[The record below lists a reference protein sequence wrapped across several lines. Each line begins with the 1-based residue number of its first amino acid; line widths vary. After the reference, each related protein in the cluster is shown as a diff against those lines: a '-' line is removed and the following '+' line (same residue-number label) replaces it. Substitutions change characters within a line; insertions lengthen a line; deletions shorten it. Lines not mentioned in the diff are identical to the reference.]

1 MGFKERKISD
11 YIDKLNAEQKPEE
24 HERPTHSPE
33 LDKLMDTIKLVRTL
47 KEPALPEAGYPKRLA
62 QAIGEQLSSRR
73 AGKNKAR
80 LWLTSIAGI
89 AAILVLAIVVNLIPS
104 LGTTGIIHAMEE
116 AYQQVKAYHGY
127 IEIIQTN
134 EEGESTIQ
142 GKLEVWANKEGHYY
156 TKVLEGLQNGLVTVN
171 NGQKKW
177 QVRPNQN
184 EIHVFPA
191 FPDAYRFTFEL
202 GKEIDQIVNALSTKV
217 VGQETVAGRET
228 SILEVSPDGGM
239 PYRIWIDKET
249 KLPLKKQSTMHN
261 ALQYTVTYTEVDFA
275 DNLPNELVT
284 YNVPNGF
291 KEIDTNPEQL
301 VDTMDQVENILGFVP
316 QLSHD
321 MPNGYT
327 QHGIAVLPNMELVKI
342 YYTANENEKMA
353 VFMQGSAKA
362 ELEPANTAILGKV
375 GNNIAEIQSPIYE
388 GSGILG
394 GGVPYAGTTDMAS
407 IRWQLEGFEYAVVG
421 NIGLEELI
429 SFTQDLTN
437 KSIDIPSTDE
447 QSSANPQREVEID
460 FEVEKNQQK
469 SVDAGQSPWKLDPVY
484 VAQVYV
490 SLQISPEG
498 ITGEYPISTEDLS
511 IVINDGKNAIVE
523 ISGQET
529 PIKRVYLKRLIRQD
543 STGIWTVVGYDP
555 VVDE

>member
-275 DNLPNELVT
+275 DNLPNELVA

-301 VDTMDQVENILGFVP
+301 VDTMDQVENTLGICSTTVP
-316 QLSHD
+316 
-321 MPNGYT
+321 
-327 QHGIAVLPNMELVKI
+327 
-342 YYTANENEKMA
+342 
-353 VFMQGSAKA
+353 
-362 ELEPANTAILGKV
+362 
-375 GNNIAEIQSPIYE
+375 
-388 GSGILG
+388 
-394 GGVPYAGTTDMAS
+394 
-407 IRWQLEGFEYAVVG
+407 
-421 NIGLEELI
+421 
-429 SFTQDLTN
+429 
-437 KSIDIPSTDE
+437 
-447 QSSANPQREVEID
+447 
-460 FEVEKNQQK
+460 
-469 SVDAGQSPWKLDPVY
+469 
-484 VAQVYV
+484 
-490 SLQISPEG
+490 
-498 ITGEYPISTEDLS
+498 
-511 IVINDGKNAIVE
+511 
-523 ISGQET
+523 
-529 PIKRVYLKRLIRQD
+529 
-543 STGIWTVVGYDP
+543 
-555 VVDE
+555 

>member
-116 AYQQVKAYHGY
+116 AFQQVKAYHGY
-127 IEIIQTN
+127 IEILQTN

-156 TKVLEGLQNGLVTVN
+156 TKVLEGLQKGLVTVN

-217 VGQETVAGRET
+217 VGEETVAGREA

-239 PYRIWIDKET
+239 AYRIWIDKET

-261 ALQYTVTYTEVDFA
+261 ALQYTITYTEVDFV
-275 DNLPNELVT
+275 DNLPNELVA

-301 VDTMDQVENILGFVP
+301 VDTMDEVEKTLGFVP
-316 QLSHD
+316 QLSQNIPD
-321 MPNGYT
+321 GYT
-327 QHGIAVLPNMELVKI
+327 QYGIAVLPDMELVKI
-342 YYTANENEKMA
+342 YYTANENGNMA
-353 VFMQGSAKA
+353 VYMQGRAKA
-362 ELEPANTAILGKV
+362 ELKPGNTAVLGKV
-375 GNNIAEIQSPIYE
+375 GNNIAEIQSPVYE
-388 GSGILG
+388 DSGVLG
-394 GGVPYAGTTDMAS
+394 GGVPYAGITDMAS

-421 NIGLEELI
+421 NVGLEELI

-437 KSIDIPSTDE
+437 KSIDIPSIDE
-447 QSSANPQREVEID
+447 QSSAKPQREVEVD
-460 FEVEKNQQK
+460 LEVEKNQQK

-490 SLQISPEG
+490 SLQVSPQG
-498 ITGEYPISTEDLS
+498 ITGKYPISIEDLN
-511 IVINDGKNAIVE
+511 IVVNDGKNAIVE

-529 PIKRVYLKRLIRQD
+529 PIKRVYLKRLIRRD

-555 VVDE
+555 VVNE